1 MPKKTSPFAGMR
13 ELELQIKS
21 VVQPLDMDELTEV
34 TRKAVRSLKQL
45 VVDAKLDAR
54 DYEFSDTRADQVRNA
69 VAAKNRIKLIEVIIL
84 NAPDVFSAVDTAH
97 ITAKL
102 EQINGWIE

>member
-1 MPKKTSPFAGMR
+1 MKKSPFAGMR

-21 VVQPLDMDELTEV
+21 VLQPLDMDELTEA
-34 TRKAVRSLKQL
+34 TRKSVRSLKQL

-54 DYEFSDTRADQVRNA
+54 DYEFSETREEQVKNA

-84 NAPDVFSAVDTAH
+84 NAQDVFSAIDTAH

>member
-1 MPKKTSPFAGMR
+1 MNKSPFAGMR

-21 VVQPLDMDELTEV
+21 VLRPLDMDELTES

-45 VVDAKLDAR
+45 VIDAKLDAR
-54 DYEFSDTRADQVRNA
+54 DYEFSETREEQVKNA
-69 VAAKNRIKLIEVIIL
+69 VAAKNRIKLIEAIIL
-84 NAPDVFSAVDTAH
+84 NAQDVFTAIDTAH
-97 ITAKL
+97 ITAQL